1 MKLRTLT
8 LRDIL
13 AALCAGLVFIG
24 AGQAWAGETACRD
37 GMDEDADGMTDCADS
52 DCYDAAECQPD
63 GEPENTDARCSDFV
77 DNDSDGVFDCDDK
90 ACHGP
95 RVSVCKGSFDAAP
108 AAASTAAPMTS
119 SDDYAA
125 FDPEMA
131 AGGESNLFTCSD
143 GIDNDG
149 DGKIDCEDI
158 GCQLAQDV
166 SYCKGSPELRFGVV
180 GTLEG
185 THEWG
190 TLRQGTPEVEFAD
203 GVTDARFS
211 KLQVRALGPI
221 PGVSN
226 SFFLMSMR
234 MEKTPRLTFVT
245 FEVPINDSL
254 RFSLN
259 SGSGSLSYNP
269 IVSSSKQI
277 LLDPAYYLTS
287 AFDQGNGGQMQL
299 KGIEAPGLPGFQF
312 LHYEIMTSAGT
323 GRFAGNVGGGY
334 VTDDTKNLT
343 WNLGARAQIDHIG
356 YSSVFDT
363 KFIYR
368 PLPLSLSTRY
378 GVKWEQR
385 SAERFPALFFGAQ
398 TRFSYFHLAGEYYW
412 RNAMQSTVENG
423 ETIEIS
429 SKQHS
434 MNVELGVL
442 LLPKHLMLA
451 MDYGFYKVMSPLD
464 PSFSYPT
471 DEETQLRGAL
481 HWYFWRQIGVASVFY
496 ARKQVRELGD
506 VEWDVSNEFRIAA
519 QYRF

>member
-8 LRDIL
+8 LRDFL

-37 GMDEDADGMTDCADS
+37 GQDEDADGMTDCADS

-77 DNDSDGVFDCDDK
+77 DNDSDGIFDCDDK

-234 MEKTPRLTFVT
+234 MEKTP
-245 FEVPINDSL
+245 D
-254 RFSLN
+254 
-259 SGSGSLSYNP
+259 
-269 IVSSSKQI
+269 
-277 LLDPAYYLTS
+277 
-287 AFDQGNGGQMQL
+287 
-299 KGIEAPGLPGFQF
+299 
-312 LHYEIMTSAGT
+312 
-323 GRFAGNVGGGY
+323 
-334 VTDDTKNLT
+334 
-343 WNLGARAQIDHIG
+343 
-356 YSSVFDT
+356 
-363 KFIYR
+363 
-368 PLPLSLSTRY
+368 
-378 GVKWEQR
+378 
-385 SAERFPALFFGAQ
+385 
-398 TRFSYFHLAGEYYW
+398 
-412 RNAMQSTVENG
+412 
-423 ETIEIS
+423 
-429 SKQHS
+429 
-434 MNVELGVL
+434 
-442 LLPKHLMLA
+442 
-451 MDYGFYKVMSPLD
+451 
-464 PSFSYPT
+464 
-471 DEETQLRGAL
+471 
-481 HWYFWRQIGVASVFY
+481 
-496 ARKQVRELGD
+496 
-506 VEWDVSNEFRIAA
+506 
-519 QYRF
+519 